1 MGQRDYKAGQYIDKN
16 NLTMMSKA
24 TGGINIE
31 TITVSLIQHLE
42 IKDLKNIPCT
52 RLNKSFYVCDITF
65 LLLIPMKSVK
75 RLYKGGH
82 HELKK

>member
-1 MGQRDYKAGQYIDKN
+1 
-16 NLTMMSKA
+16 MSKA

-42 IKDLKNIPCT
+42 IKDLKNIPCM

-82 HELKK
+82 HELKKILSTKFSMQYL